1 MVVGGSHK
9 RIVAQFAV
17 EATKLRADGMR
28 PAFEEALKISE
39 TILEINDLRKWFLNS
54 QQLEGNRE

>member
-17 EATKLRADGMR
+17 EATKLRTDGVR
-28 PAFEEALKISE
+28 RAFEEALKISK
-39 TILEINDLRKWFLNS
+39 TIVEINDLRGWFPNS